1 MADPKLNITRRGA
14 SAFTLIEIIVVVV
27 ILAVAALIAVPMMS
41 SAADM
46 QVRGASN
53 RLAAD
58 MEYAKNMAITH
69 QHPFTV
75 VFDTSVGSSGYAIQ
89 RRNADDNL
97 ETILNPIS
105 QQSFDVRY
113 ASERS
118 LNRVRVIR
126 ADFTGADATTAG
138 SVTFDYLGTPHSGLR
153 ASNML
158 NSGEIELRDTGG
170 NLTLTVVVEPMTG
183 YISIE

>member
-1 MADPKLNITRRGA
+1 MADPKMNIPRCGA
-14 SAFTLIEIIVVVV
+14 AAFTLIEIIVVMV
-27 ILAVAALIAVPMMS
+27 ILAVAAMIAVPMMS

-58 MEYAKNMAITH
+58 LEYAKNMAITH
-69 QHPFTV
+69 QRPFTV
-75 VFDTSVGSSGYAIQ
+75 VFDNSAGNSGYAVQ
-89 RRNADDNL
+89 RRDADDDL

-105 QQSFDVRY
+105 QQPFDVRF
-113 ASERS
+113 ALERS
-118 LNRVRVIR
+118 LSRVRIISAGFVGS
-126 ADFTGADATTAG
+126 DSTTTG

-153 ASNML
+153 ANNML
-158 NSGEIELRDTGG
+158 NSGEIELRDTAG